1 MKALAIAELTD
12 SAGGRHRGEI
22 LALTDASVLT
32 GGKPLFLPEESH
44 RYVLCPSLGIL
55 TCNTGRK
62 IAPRF
67 VHRYC
72 QSLTVAAL
80 LWDLDELDRC
90 RTFGLPYTRACSFD
104 FSLPRGKTIPFSVE
118 AMERFSFTFRAG
130 DREQTWSV
138 AAQAPDW
145 RERLG
150 AMSRLFTFRTGD
162 LLLPALGPGLPVAVD
177 THVSARCADTDNLE
191 PYHILDFNI
200 K

>member
-12 SAGGRHRGEI
+12 NAGARHEGEI

-32 GGKPLFLPEESH
+32 GGKPLFLPQESH
-44 RYVLCPSLGIL
+44 RYVLRPSVGIL

-72 QSLTVAAL
+72 QSLTVAGL

-90 RTFGLPYTRACSFD
+90 RRLGLPYTRACSFD
-104 FSLPRGKTIPFSVE
+104 FSLPRGRTIPFSAE
-118 AMERFSFTFRAG
+118 ALERLSFTFRAG
-130 DREQTWSV
+130 EQQATWST
-138 AAQAPDW
+138 AACAPDW
-145 RERLG
+145 RERLS

-162 LLLPALGPGLPVAVD
+162 LLLPALGPGLTVRTD
-177 THVSARCADTDNLE
+177 THVSATLTMHDTSE
-191 PYHILDFNI
+191 PNHILDFNI